1 MAMVNHIT
9 LSNKLPLSLWLMLS
23 IFLAACTEVQISAQQ
38 PTQPEVHAEYYTMEE
53 FTSVKKIDAHVHAN
67 NYDLSFLEQA
77 KLDNFTL
84 LSINVDY
91 PDFPSIAEQH
101 KIALQLK
108 SLDSEN
114 FKFAATFSMNNWQN
128 KNWQKTVID
137 DIDLAIKQ
145 GAKAVKTWKN
155 IGMTYRDTTG
165 QLVMIDDS
173 SFEPIFEHMKNNN
186 LPLIGHQG
194 EPKNCWLPLKEMTVN
209 NDRKYFATHPEYH
222 MYLHPE
228 FPSYEDQMSAR
239 DRMLAKNTQL
249 PFMGAHMASIEWSVD
264 ELAQFFDTNPNAV
277 VDIAARSG
285 QIQYQSK
292 NDYQKVRAF
301 FIKYQDRILYATDLT
316 HGPEQVPAEFKQE
329 VQKKWRQDWKYLSTS
344 EVSQVPE
351 VDGDVKG
358 LALPKSI
365 IDKVYRLNAQRFFSI
380 KQS

>member
-1 MAMVNHIT
+1 MTHSRLN
-9 LSNKLPLSLWLMLS
+9 NKLQPSVALMLS
-23 IFLAACTEVQISAQQ
+23 IVLVACSETHTSEPQQSSPAALE
-38 PTQPEVHAEYYTMEE
+38 EHYTMEDFPRVE
-53 FTSVKKIDAHVHAN
+53 KIDAHVHAN
-67 NYDLSFLEQA
+67 NNDLSFLEQA

-91 PDFPSIAEQH
+91 PDFPNIAEQR

-108 SLDSEN
+108 KLDEEH
-114 FKFAATFSMNNWQN
+114 FKFASTFSMNNWQHED
-128 KNWQKTVID
+128 WQQKVIE

-155 IGMTYRDTTG
+155 IGMTYKDKTG
-165 QLVMIDDS
+165 QLVMIDHPSFDS
-173 SFEPIFEHMKNNN
+173 IFGHMKDKN

-194 EPKNCWLPLKEMTVN
+194 EPQNCWLPLEEMTVN
-209 NDRKYFATHPEYH
+209 NDRQYFAAHPEFH

-228 FPSYEDQMSAR
+228 FPSYEAQMEAR
-239 DRMLAKNTQL
+239 DRMLAKNSQL
-249 PFMGAHMASIEWSVD
+249 AFMGAHMASLEWSID
-264 ELAQFFDTNPNAV
+264 KLAQFLVSHPNAV

-292 NDYQKVRAF
+292 HDYQKVRDF

-316 HGPEQVPAEFKQE
+316 HGPGRDAAEFKQE
-329 VQKKWRQDWKYLSTS
+329 VQDKWRQDWKYLSTLG
-344 EVSQVPE
+344 VSQVPE

-358 LALPKSI
+358 LALPKSVI
-365 IDKVYRLNAQRFFSI
+365 NKIYRLNAQRFFNI